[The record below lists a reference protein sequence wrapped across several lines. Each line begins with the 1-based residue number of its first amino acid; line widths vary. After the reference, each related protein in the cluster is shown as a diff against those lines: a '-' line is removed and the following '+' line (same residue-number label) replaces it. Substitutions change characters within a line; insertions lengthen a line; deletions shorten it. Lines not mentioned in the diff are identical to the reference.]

1 MSPNEHGVLVGESGP
16 SPAGWHSLA
25 QYLACPKMYQ
35 FSQLRKLRA
44 VNAGE
49 SHIALAVGSLFHA
62 GRAAWFA
69 TQCSADFAHVS
80 KGMEDEAGK
89 IKANDQAV
97 EDAKQIVRQYI
108 EHYRLRPIPKVR
120 AVEFLVS
127 ADKYNSTPFPGGAR
141 TARLDDVSEYVEANG
156 ACCIGEAKTTSDS
169 LVGCVKEY
177 DLHGQPLGQALLYK
191 AIGEPFGRIAFVM
204 LDVVKKPNARG
215 GKCQF
220 LRQAVPI
227 TDYSLSWYLPSLV
240 ASLRDVEFTKVS
252 GNANRNPKACST
264 PWVNEWG
271 KANFRTCEFVDLCKF
286 GPDART
292 RFQNASGT
300 FATKEECL

>member
-1 MSPNEHGVLVGESGP
+1 MQPNEHGVLVGESGP

-35 FSQLRKLRA
+35 FAQLRKLRA

-62 GRAAWFA
+62 GRAAWFS
-69 TQCSADFAHVS
+69 TQCTADFKFVREA
-80 KGMEDEAGK
+80 MEYEATK
-89 IKANDQAV
+89 IKASDEAFEQAV
-97 EDAKQIVRQYI
+97 HLVSGYV
-108 EHYRLRPIPKVR
+108 EHWGLRPVPRTR
-120 AVEFLVS
+120 AVEYLVS
-127 ADKYNSTPFPGGAR
+127 AEECEGVRFTGGPR
-141 TARLDDVSEYVEANG
+141 TARLDDISEYVEANG
-156 ACCIGEAKTTSDS
+156 AVCIGEAKTTSDS

-204 LDVVKKPNARG
+204 LDVVKKPNAKG

-227 TDYSLSWYLPSLV
+227 TEYSLSWYLPTLV
-240 ASLRDVEFTKVS
+240 AALKDMWFLHPDSR
-252 GNANRNPKACST
+252 AARNPKSCST

-292 RFQNASGT
+292 RFQNANGT